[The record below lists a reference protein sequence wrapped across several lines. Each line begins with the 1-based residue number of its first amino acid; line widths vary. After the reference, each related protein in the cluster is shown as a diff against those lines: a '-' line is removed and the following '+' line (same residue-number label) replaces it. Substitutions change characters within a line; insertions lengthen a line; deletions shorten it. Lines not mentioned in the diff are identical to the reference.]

1 MNMNQNDKLLE
12 WLHTH
17 PLIKIR
23 ALEELIGAKEG
34 TIRQALA
41 GRQGLSEKHVEPIKK
56 ILKQYGYK

>member
-1 MNMNQNDKLLE
+1 MKAKSDKILQ

-17 PLIKIR
+17 PLIKIKP
-23 ALEELIGAKEG
+23 LEELINVKEG

-41 GRQGLSEKHVEPIKK
+41 GRQGLAEKHIEPIKK